1 MTAPTL
7 GPRILRGRFVSLEPV
22 TGAHREGLRA
32 AAAGQP
38 EEFRYMPLSAA
49 GDGFDAWWD
58 DLNNDATK
66 RARIV
71 LAVRRLADDAIVGST
86 SYGNIVPEHAR
97 AEIGWTW
104 YAKSAQG
111 TAVNPEAKL
120 LLFANAFETAG
131 YRRVELKTDARN
143 ARSRAAIRKLGATE
157 EGIFRSHMWLPDG
170 HRRDT
175 AYYSV
180 IAEEWPKVKAGL
192 EERLSAFAPLRT
204 KGIER

>member
-1 MTAPTL
+1 MTTSSL
-7 GPRILRGRFVSLEPV
+7 GPRILRGNLIALEPV
-22 TGAHREGLRA
+22 TEAHREGLRA
-32 AAAGQP
+32 TAAGQP

-49 GDGFDAWWD
+49 ETFDAWWD
-58 DLNNDATK
+58 DLNKDAAK
-66 RARIV
+66 GARIV
-71 LAVRRLADDAIVGST
+71 FAVRRLADDAIVGST

-120 LLFANAFETAG
+120 LLFANAFETAL

-170 HRRDT
+170 QRRDT

-192 EERLSAFAPLRT
+192 EARLKAFAPA
-204 KGIER
+204 